1 MDMWVFVIQV
11 PLFLHVFCKFPKL
24 SFLFFIYM
32 SVVHYFS
39 YPEQVIFS
47 LSVSEFLRYVD
58 CMLSGPLKF
67 YCFLLYFNNVQN
79 ILEENLKLDIIYTG
93 HPMQRTDSF
102 EKTLM
107 L

>member
-1 MDMWVFVIQV
+1 MKKINNCQTSVMDMWVSDILV
-11 PLFLHVFCKFPKL
+11 PLFSHVFCIFPKL

-32 SVVHYFS
+32 SVVYYFS

-67 YCFLLYFNNVQN
+67 YCLLCVF
-79 ILEENLKLDIIYTG
+79 
-93 HPMQRTDSF
+93 
-102 EKTLM
+102 
-107 L
+107 